1 MFEDS
6 DCPVVAIKAERTFWE
21 KATILHQQAHRI
33 TAMPPGLSRHDYD
46 LHRLAG
52 DPVKDQALGNLRLL
66 ADVVQF
72 KQRFYR
78 CPWARYEDAKP
89 GTFRLMPTDA
99 GRKELKADYGRMGAM
114 IFATPPTWGEILD
127 SLTDLEDQI
136 NQMARGSR
144 T

>member
-1 MFEDS
+1 MDKVAALPAAQRGELFEATGS
-6 DCPVVAIKAERTFWE
+6 ARGIHPAIIEKDFWV
-21 KATILHQQAHRI
+21 
-33 TAMPPGLSRHDYD
+33 
-46 LHRLAG
+46 HRLAG
-52 DPVKDQALGNLRLL
+52 DPVKDRALGNLRLL

-99 GRKELKADYGRMGAM
+99 GRKELSADYGRMGAM
-114 IFATPPTWGEILD
+114 IFAAPPTWGAILD
-127 SLTDLEDQI
+127 LLTDLEDQI